1 MNRKAQ
7 PPDTLFDIGQGI
19 AINLREIAQ
28 RQRTSDDAILIV
40 MKDGARYIRRQH
52 QFSDLRIWHY
62 LMDPSPTR
70 IETLW

>member
-28 RQRTSDDAILIV
+28 RQRMSDDAILIV
-40 MKDGARYIRRQH
+40 MKDGARYIRKQH
-52 QFSDLRIWHY
+52 QLSDLRVWDY
-62 LMDPSPTR
+62 LMDPGPTR